1 MNDESWGYGTVSHE
15 YGENSDNISTVQD
28 AQNIELIPCYVEGGC
43 FVEATDQSSSTCS
56 SSSEWKCASG
66 KKYYGRGPL
75 QIAWNENYG
84 PMGVALGFDGINY
97 PELVATNPVLSFRG
111 SLWFWM
117 TPQPPAMYSCHQAI
131 LSQSQGFKEVNI
143 ILNGGPL
150 EPVSLQQRTDAYNTF
165 YSILEFAS
173 NVTTA
178 PVSINSTRGSVG
190 TPVFS
195 KQKSGVVIMVIIFIA
210 LRKSRSAWHNGEG
223 SRGSIVKLDK
233 LHGLAG
239 APVSFSYSTLAS
251 ATKNFTAILGQGG
264 FGIVYKGELSTG
276 EVIAVKVLK
285 ESSHSDWQF
294 LREIET
300 LGRLHH
306 INLVRLVG
314 FCMEKTKKI
323 LVYEFISNSSLEK
336 HLFDRPGKTLV
347 VDSVLNWKERY
358 DIALGVA
365 RGLSYL
371 HEECLH
377 KIIHR
382 DLKPHNILLD
392 EFFCPKISDFGL
404 AKIIKREES
413 KVVSNLKGTPGY
425 VAPEFWENRQGSL
438 STKFDVYSFG
448 MVALELV
455 AGRPN
460 FKEELPSEQAYF
472 PFWAFINVASPA
484 QVLDHRIAHQS
495 NLQQVQDLLLVA
507 MWCIQEDPFLRPS
520 MSRVVQYLEGSI
532 EVPKN
537 PPRPFKDVAN
547 FSNYSPSL
555 LQSSGCDM
563 SYSLDLEGRLQ

>member
-1 MNDESWGYGTVSHE
+1 MNDESWGYGTLSHE
-15 YGENSDNISTVQD
+15 YGENSDSISTVQD
-28 AQNIELIPCYVEGGC
+28 TQNIELIPCYVEGGC
-43 FVEATDQSSSTCS
+43 FVEATDQSSSNCS

-143 ILNGGPL
+143 ILN
-150 EPVSLQQRTDAYNTF
+150 
-165 YSILEFAS
+165 EFAS
-173 NVTTA
+173 NVTTATPA

-195 KQKSGVVIMVIIFIA
+195 KQKIFGFSDAI
-210 LRKSRSAWHNGEG
+210 
-223 SRGSIVKLDK
+223 
-233 LHGLAG
+233 AG

-336 HLFDRPGKTLV
+336 HLFDRPGKTLG
-347 VDSVLNWKERY
+347 VDSVLNWKE
-358 DIALGVA
+358 
-365 RGLSYL
+365 S
-371 HEECLH
+371 
-377 KIIHR
+377 
-382 DLKPHNILLD
+382 
-392 EFFCPKISDFGL
+392 PKISDFGL

-425 VAPEFWENRQGSL
+425 VAPEFWENRQGGL

-484 QVLDHRIAHQS
+484 QILDHRIAHQS
-495 NLQQVQDLLLVA
+495 NLQQVQFLLLVA
-507 MWCIQEDPFLRPS
+507 MWCIQEEPSLRPS
-520 MSRVVQYLEGSI
+520 MGRVVQYLEGSI
-532 EVPKN
+532 EVPPN
-537 PPRPFKDVAN
+537 PPKPFQDVSKYISIN
-547 FSNYSPSL
+547 SSCSSSL
-555 LQSSGCDM
+555 PCCEILS
-563 SYSLDLEGRLQ
+563 EAR